1 MKQTITTS
9 FKKFKPR
16 KVVYIFSYHL
26 YKTHPEAV
34 VPGSEKMTES
44 KARELDGMSVKLAV
58 SAAPSAFIKGVM
70 VPPQWCYPAK
80 YSYERR
86 CEEYARRQRFSRRP
100 STSGRQVITVG

>member
-9 FKKFKPR
+9 FKKFVPK
-16 KVVYIFSYHL
+16 KVVYVFSYHL
-26 YKTHPEAV
+26 YKQHQEV
-34 VPGSEKMTES
+34 SVPGSYKMTEELA
-44 KARELDGMSVKLAV
+44 KELDGMSVKLAV

-80 YSYERR
+80 YTYERR

-100 STSGRQVITVG
+100 LTSGRRVISM